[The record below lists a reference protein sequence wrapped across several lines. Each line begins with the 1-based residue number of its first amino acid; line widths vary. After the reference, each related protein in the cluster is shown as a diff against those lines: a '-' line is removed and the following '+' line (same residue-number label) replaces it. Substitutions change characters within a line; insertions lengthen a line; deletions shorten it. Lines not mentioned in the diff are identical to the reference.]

1 MKKNRK
7 HNKPKSKQPK
17 KRRKSIKKINTTN
30 KSFESQMRSMGKKLH
45 RIFKNKESVNAII
58 KEHIDIIEGYIK
70 KSMIR

>member
-30 KSFESQMRSMGKKLH
+30 EVVQTY
-45 RIFKNKESVNAII
+45 FKMLII
-58 KEHIDIIEGYIK
+58 Q
-70 KSMIR
+70 